1 MHITPVDYREGIY
14 WKRDDLFKPFGDYE
28 VNGGK
33 VRQALKLFET
43 KIDDI
48 RNKHNNGVIT
58 AASVHSPQSA
68 NIGKVAQKY
77 GVKCIA
83 AVGGTKPEN
92 LDKLPQMRLTKHY
105 GCEIRIVAGHGMT
118 AVIHARMKD
127 IAKETGYMPIEMGEL
142 LKTNPKEV
150 FEATAEQV
158 QNIPD
163 ELDNLIIPT
172 GVAIQT
178 AGILIGLKRYNKKV
192 KRIVC
197 VCVGP
202 TREKK
207 LAGYFKDVYED
218 DIKNYHPFEMIAHK
232 APYSKSMN
240 FKIEGEYIDDIY
252 EGKAYDWLLKNID
265 YKKEKTMMW
274 LVGKRPRTDE
284 IEHLISEKKII
295 ENETRN
301 NRRL

>member
-1 MHITPVDYREGIY
+1 MLTPVDFREGMY
-14 WKRDDLFKPFGDYE
+14 WKRDDLYKPFGDYH

-33 VRQALKLFET
+33 VRQALQLFET

-48 RNKHNNGVIT
+48 KNKHNNGVIT

-68 NIGKVAQKY
+68 NIAKVAEKY

-92 LDKLPQMRLTKHY
+92 LDILPMMRLTRYY
-105 GCEIRIVAGHGMT
+105 GTEVRIVAGHGMT
-118 AVIHARMKD
+118 NVIHARMND
-127 IAKETGYMPIEMGEL
+127 IAEETGYLPIEMGEL
-142 LKTNPKEV
+142 METNPKEI
-150 FEATAEQV
+150 FETTAEQV
-158 QNIPD
+158 ENIPD

-178 AGILIGLKRYNKKV
+178 TGILIGLKRYNKKV

-207 LAGYFKDVYED
+207 IDGYFKDVYED
-218 DIKNYHPFEMIAHK
+218 DVKNYHPFEMVAHK
-232 APYSKSMN
+232 APYSKSFN
-240 FKIEGEYIDDIY
+240 FEIEGEYMDD
-252 EGKAYDWLLKNID
+252 L
-265 YKKEKTMMW
+265 M
-274 LVGKRPRTDE
+274 V
-284 IEHLISEKKII
+284 
-295 ENETRN
+295 
-301 NRRL
+301 